1 MSMRQGGSRHR
12 TRRTFKKDMRRHGK
26 ISISRYFAEFK
37 TGDRVCLKAE
47 TAIQSA
53 MYHHRYHGRMGTV
66 KSKQGRCYIV
76 AVRVG
81 GTVKN
86 ICLHPVH
93 LKRLP

>member
-1 MSMRQGGSRHR
+1 
-12 TRRTFKKDMRRHGK
+12 MRRHGK

-37 TGDRVCLKAE
+37 PGDHVCLKAE
-47 TAIQSA
+47 TAIQSG

-66 KSKQGRCYIV
+66 KAKQGSCYVV
-76 AVRVG
+76 AVPVG

-93 LKRLP
+93 LKRLK